1 MSVYRCNH
9 CKHIGEYPQQNEQ
22 TQAKC
27 ANCGHDV
34 TVYDTVYFIKNI
46 LNRWAAAVRELNALQ
61 SQEQDNGLPTDTEP
75 KNSIHNPLDNIKL
88 SDTDILANERQHKP
102 LQNWF
107 RQKQIVPTF
116 NYSAVDMSG
125 YFDEAAEKIGTQ
137 FDEIGR
143 AHV

>member
-9 CKHIGEYPQQNEQ
+9 CKHIGENLQQNEQ

-61 SQEQDNGLPTDTEP
+61 SQEQDNGLPA
-75 KNSIHNPLDNIKL
+75 
-88 SDTDILANERQHKP
+88 DIERRVRAGGE
-102 LQNWF
+102 N
-107 RQKQIVPTF
+107 
-116 NYSAVDMSG
+116 AVG
-125 YFDEAAEKIGTQ
+125 EHGRRGTNV
-137 FDEIGR
+137 
-143 AHV
+143 APA

>member
-9 CKHIGEYPQQNEQ
+9 CKHIGESLQQNEQ

-61 SQEQDNGLPTDTEP
+61 SQEQDNGRRGAEKQQTQ
-75 KNSIHNPLDNIKL
+75 SIG
-88 SDTDILANERQHKP
+88 QHKT
-102 LQNWF
+102 L
-107 RQKQIVPTF
+107 
-116 NYSAVDMSG
+116 
-125 YFDEAAEKIGTQ
+125 
-137 FDEIGR
+137 
-143 AHV
+143 